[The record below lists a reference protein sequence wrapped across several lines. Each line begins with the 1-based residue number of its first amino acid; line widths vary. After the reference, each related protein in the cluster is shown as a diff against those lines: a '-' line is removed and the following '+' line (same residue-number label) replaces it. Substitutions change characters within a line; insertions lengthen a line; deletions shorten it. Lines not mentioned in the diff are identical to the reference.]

1 MNTSN
6 TLVKFNNVTLDIPII
21 DPSKRIFKKNPSMKN
36 FSDELIGGKRHH
48 EKEQVMSR
56 VIDNISFEVNSGDSV
71 ALIGHNG
78 SGKTT
83 LFRLISGIYQ
93 PTFGKV
99 EVGGKISTLL
109 NIGSVI
115 EPDASGLQ
123 NIEIILRY
131 SKVFDYNKDEVF
143 KFIRENSGL
152 GDFLFMPIKN
162 YSSGMQARLI
172 FAITIFLEN
181 EISII
186 DEGIGMGDD
195 KFKEFAQNI
204 LDNHLTKI
212 KIKFF
217 ASHDGNLL
225 KKYCNRAFVMKKGSL
240 LEFKDIDE
248 AFKYYSS
255 DEYYQN

>member
-1 MNTSN
+1 MSAI
-6 TLVKFNNVTLDIPII
+6 VKFENVTLDIPII
-21 DPSKRIFKKNPSMKN
+21 DPSKRIFKKNPSSKN
-36 FSDELIGGKRHH
+36 FSDELIGSK
-48 EKEQVMSR
+48 KYQKNEQVLSR
-56 VIDNISFEVNSGDSV
+56 VIDNISFTAIPGDSI

-83 LFRLISGIYQ
+83 LFRLISGIYK
-93 PTFGKV
+93 PTHGNIDVK
-99 EVGGKISTLL
+99 GKISTLL

-131 SKVFDYNKDEVF
+131 SKIFNYDKEIVF
-143 KFIRENSGL
+143 KFVRENSGL

-172 FAITIFLEN
+172 FAITIYLEN

-186 DEGIGMGDD
+186 DEGISTGDD
-195 KFKEFAQNI
+195 KFKTFAQNM
-204 LDNHLTKI
+204 LDNHFTKI

-217 ASHDGNLL
+217 ASHDGILL
-225 KKYCNRAFVMKKGSL
+225 RNYCNRAFVMKKGSL
-240 LEFKDIDE
+240 IEFKDIEE
-248 AFKYYSS
+248 AFNFYSS
-255 DEYYQN
+255 EEYNKN

>member
-1 MNTSN
+1 MNTY
-6 TLVKFNNVTLDIPII
+6 VKFEDVTLDIPII

-36 FSDELIGGKRHH
+36 FSDDLIGGKRHH

-56 VIDNISFEVNSGDSV
+56 VIDKVSFEAKSGDSI

-93 PTFGKV
+93 PTFGNI
-99 EVGGKISTLL
+99 EVVGKISTLL

-115 EPDASGLQ
+115 ESDASGLQ

-131 SKVFDYNKDEVF
+131 SKVFDYDKEKVF
-143 KFIRENSGL
+143 SFVRKNSGL
-152 GDFLFMPIKN
+152 GDFLYMPIKN

-186 DEGIGMGDD
+186 DEGIGTGDD
-195 KFKEFAQNI
+195 KFKTFAQNM
-204 LDNHLTKI
+204 LDYHFTKI

-217 ASHDGNLL
+217 ASHDGQLL
-225 KKYCNRAFVMKKGSL
+225 NKYCNRAFVMKKGSL
-240 LEFKDIDE
+240 LEFSDIDK
-248 AFKYYSS
+248 AFDYYGSE
-255 DEYYQN
+255 EYNKN